1 MSRAFEQRMRGR
13 RRKKQRMAAAKPQVE
28 VKTTTRKSAES
39 ASSEEPGFFGQIGNA
54 VMGGL
59 RRVDD
64 STQGFARNQLLQLPQ
79 DGTTLPE
86 GAFMRGPRNALG
98 HTVFAARSGY
108 EGDKTFYRGDGTTG
122 DNIGLGLSRALQG
135 GAITASGL
143 ALAQMTNQFGSA
155 ADYQEPNQL
164 SL

>member
-13 RRKKQRMAAAKPQVE
+13 RKKQRMAAAKPQ
-28 VKTTTRKSAES
+28 KQSQAPTQES
-39 ASSEEPGFFGQIGNA
+39 AGSAGSEEPGIFGQMGNA

-98 HTVFAARSGY
+98 HTVFAARQGY
-108 EGDKTFYRGDGTTG
+108 EGDKTAYRGDGTTG

-143 ALAQMTNQFGSA
+143 ALAQMTNQFGNA